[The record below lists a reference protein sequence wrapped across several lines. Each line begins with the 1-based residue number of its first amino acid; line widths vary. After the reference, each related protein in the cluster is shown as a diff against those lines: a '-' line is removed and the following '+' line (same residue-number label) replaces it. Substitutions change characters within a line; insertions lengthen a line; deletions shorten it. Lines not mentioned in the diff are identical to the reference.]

1 MGTTRQLRAADGF
14 TLGAYEALPDE
25 GADVKGAVVVIQEIF
40 GVNAH
45 IREVC
50 DGYARDGYA
59 VIAPQIFDRAERD
72 VELGYEGADM
82 TRGIEIA
89 FQGLD
94 RENTCKDLQAAV
106 DEVGKYGRVGLV
118 GYCFGGLLT
127 WVGATELE
135 GVACASAY
143 YGGGIAGELERTAS
157 CPVIMHFGELDAHI
171 PMSDVER
178 IKAALPDVS
187 VYVYPADHGFNCDHR
202 ASHDAA
208 SAATARKRTL
218 AFFEEHLGGAG

>member
-94 RENTCKDLQAAV
+94 R
-106 DEVGKYGRVGLV
+106 R
-118 GYCFGGLLT
+118 
-127 WVGATELE
+127 
-135 GVACASAY
+135 
-143 YGGGIAGELERTAS
+143 
-157 CPVIMHFGELDAHI
+157 
-171 PMSDVER
+171 
-178 IKAALPDVS
+178 
-187 VYVYPADHGFNCDHR
+187 
-202 ASHDAA
+202 
-208 SAATARKRTL
+208 
-218 AFFEEHLGGAG
+218 